1 MGSEHREPMITR
13 SLPTLSESSHR
24 LSQHEIQLGVTAGP
38 DQGIT
43 KRLLASRVSIGTAA
57 TNDLRLTDDTVSRHH
72 CEIVV
77 RDGTYVVRDLG
88 STNGTCVDGVRVYEA
103 ILEAGMTLAL
113 GDSHVRFESQHRWV
127 EVGQS
132 EVDHFGDL
140 YGTTPSMRT
149 VFALLERVAPV
160 GLTCLIVGE
169 TGTGKEVAARGVHD
183 ASDRAG
189 KPFVTF
195 DCGAVT
201 ANLVEAKLF
210 GHERGAF
217 TGADKSRAGSFE
229 AANGGTIFLDEIGEL
244 PLEVQPKLLRVLER
258 REVTRIGATHP
269 VGVDVRVLAATH
281 RDLSS
286 MVEEGTFREDL
297 LYRLAEVV
305 VRLPPLREHR
315 EDIPLLASR
324 ILGQMGGPARSLSPA
339 ALAYLQAQT
348 WPGNV
353 RELRNTIR
361 RAAALSRAAVIERS
375 LLASLDQVR
384 PSSLPPALVGQA
396 AGEGGVDGLDE
407 LSLRDAKR
415 VAERDYLIRLV
426 ARFGSD
432 LDSAARHAG
441 VHPKSLARLLRQH
454 SLGRT

>member
-1 MGSEHREPMITR
+1 VTTEYRDPMITR

-24 LSQHEIQLGVTAGP
+24 LSQHEIQLTVSAGP
-38 DQGIT
+38 DGGVT
-43 KRLLASRVSIGTAA
+43 KRLLASHVSIGTAS

-77 RDGTYVVRDLG
+77 REGKYVVRDLG

-103 ILEAGMTLAL
+103 ILEPGMHLAL
-113 GDSHVRFESQHRWV
+113 GDTRIRFDSRHRWV
-127 EVGQS
+127 EVGES
-132 EVDHFGDL
+132 EVDHFGEL
-140 YGTTPSMRT
+140 YGTTSKMRT
-149 VFALLERVAPV
+149 VFALLERVATV
-160 GLTCLIVGE
+160 SLTCLIVGE
-169 TGTGKEVAARGVHD
+169 TGAGKEGAARGIHD
-183 ASDRAG
+183 ASHRAS
-189 KPFVTF
+189 KPFVIF

-217 TGADKSRAGSFE
+217 TGADKSREGSFE

-244 PLEVQPKLLRVLER
+244 PLEVQPKLLRILER

-269 VGVDVRVLAATH
+269 IGVDVRVVAATH
-281 RDLSS
+281 RDLSA
-286 MVEEGTFREDL
+286 MVGAGTFREDL

-315 EDIPLLASR
+315 DDIPLLAQR
-324 ILGQMGGPARSLSPA
+324 ILEQTDGPAKSFAPA
-339 ALAYLQAQT
+339 AMAYLQGQN

-361 RAAALSRAAVIERS
+361 RAGALTQSAVLERH

-384 PSSLPPALVGQA
+384 PSSLPPAT
-396 AGEGGVDGLDE
+396 AGAGDSDDE

-415 VAERDYLIRLV
+415 LAERDYLIRLV

-432 LDSAARHAG
+432 LDAAALHAG
-441 VHPKSLARLLRQH
+441 VHRKSLARLLRQH
-454 SLGRT
+454 GLTKA